1 MARSSGELWFEMGV
15 RDKVQEALKKDI
27 KLAEELNG
35 NFERITKKYS
45 ELKSGR
51 GGGHVMGK
59 GARREVDELVKS
71 SDKYFGVLVKIN
83 KERERL
89 KSTKKAAM
97 ALGIDTK
104 EIDAAI
110 RRLNS
115 WNATIQRFA
124 KSYGTDSAK
133 LRLETGSKFRERM
146 QDIDGLI
153 RSYNK
158 LISIENKEAVTA
170 TQNLQRANQGLSA
183 SYDKVTQSAQKN
195 MSTLAMLRQQA
206 GYYFSLFGAKTLLQN
221 VITIGGQFEYQET
234 ALKNI
239 IGNAQQAKA
248 IFSELKDLAI
258 ESPKTFMEL
267 TTTAKQLSAYQTPTR
282 ELFDTTKRLS
292 DLSVGLGVDVNRLV
306 LAFGQVRAAAVLR
319 GQELRQFTEAGIP
332 IVQALADKFTQ
343 MNGRLTTTADVF
355 KLISARAVP
364 FEMVRDVLWEMTSEG
379 GRFYNM
385 QAEMADT
392 LYGKWQKLADIWQIT
407 LGDLAQTNVGGFKP
421 FHALVDALVFAARN
435 LQKLLPV
442 FSAFAM
448 SKGLRALASTKVG
461 MFSISG
467 LDANIAKAQ
476 KLYDLE
482 LRRKFVNGEI
492 KEDLYRQSLALNAN
506 KTNYYMQLAAEGKIH
521 NQTIH
526 RLIAE
531 KKITEE
537 KIQQGLANGTL
548 LQQEASQLRLLLQQ
562 DAEGK
567 LSGWRGMMRGA
578 GASAMNMIGGP
589 MGAIF
594 ASAGIWTSIYASYES
609 WVSRIEERIK
619 SAADTAKQ
627 NAQEIGKTLET
638 YNKLGAPQDRKDL
651 RGRIEQM
658 KQVLEQSNLY
668 SDTLREQVEGAANL
682 NTQYDILIDAM
693 GKLKA
698 QQEDIVHSQKE
709 MVEAVKKTG
718 GSDIKGFWGWAEVL
732 ATAGNPI
739 LAGADALT
747 NTLAG
752 SNGGIRGLFNF
763 FFDDDINKN
772 LEQYTEY
779 LQEVET
785 QMGLIAGYKSEYEA
799 VMAEMSKD
807 KDFALLINGK
817 EPQEALTAIAGSKYW
832 DEFIAKMGDS
842 GEEFKNVVEKM
853 VDSANDGQGELD
865 KIAKSDIP
873 AMLESMAKARN
884 MELNAYIAY
893 CKKHPEEAEK
903 AVNRILSVLNVGG
916 KALVGFANL
925 LRSTLGLS
933 PIGNGGGVSRGI
945 YQQARMDMTEEGR
958 QALGKLIETAK
969 GKGWG
974 DKNGNGVWS
983 SVWINNFFK
992 KGGGYLESL
1001 ESIRSAWNSMAEER
1015 RAALAVGSAL
1025 SAAEEAEWQRLDKAA
1040 EVFGLK
1046 EKKSKNFG
1054 GGGGKKGGGSQ
1065 TDTVAKALAE
1075 RVRVLKEAYSEYKKW
1090 LSVMSKD
1097 EALKKVQ
1104 ESGLF
1109 APLFGGDSP
1118 VNLDDYANELRKIQ
1132 SQLDMSKP
1140 EQRKVGE
1147 TITSILLGMDY
1158 DSAKEE
1164 AQRAVLLMTT
1174 AMDEIAKQW
1183 DLYKNLYEKTGN
1195 REFAMNA
1202 FTKGILWDDKTR
1214 ALAERLSAEYG
1225 RGDIS
1230 YSMSASEA
1238 KDFFGE
1244 SGKAYYDQWKKI
1256 VELIQGNYTKSL
1268 EDVASAM
1275 SSLMDEE
1282 EKIKKI
1288 EQEIADLRKQPGVT
1302 DFDARII
1309 QKQKEIAALE
1319 QQAFEKSGD
1328 YLKFFNSILSLTIP
1342 EAEAIGQKI
1351 RENLDKNMRKGTI
1364 SAKEYVR
1371 QVKLINEQMEKL
1383 RSKQGDMSALLTGG
1397 LQGLFQNKYNRS
1409 EGDFN
1414 QSVIDMQKATED
1426 YQKAQMAGDVA
1437 GMESAKAAQASAA
1450 SMQEGA
1456 AAAMEGAS
1464 GAMST
1469 VAVIDKIV
1477 HGINDTVQ
1485 GIKGTFDE
1493 VKEMFDALGS
1503 DTESNGWENWN
1514 TFFDGFSKAS
1524 QNATDAWDSLK
1535 NGNVGGVVKGVVGS
1549 FTSWITA
1556 FAQGHDRKL
1565 EKSIK
1570 RSIQRVKELA
1580 NEYTNLQNKIERALG
1595 GIYTAGG
1602 YDDMFANYTKQL
1614 KELRGQLRDE
1624 EDKKKT
1630 DSGKVADYKQQIKE
1644 MEDSIAHFAE
1654 DMAKSLYDI
1663 DVKSWAQQLT
1673 DAVVDAWAKGEDAA
1687 QAWHDKVK
1695 DIVNDLTKNI
1705 LTQKVVEMAMQP
1717 VLKYITDEMTAK
1729 SGKLDQANVIRIAQM
1744 LDEAGKSSVTTITS
1758 LLDYMK
1764 SMGYDL
1770 SDSASKEGNLSTAI
1784 TSITEEAGDL
1794 LVSYV
1799 AAIRA
1804 DVSVN
1809 REQLTQICAAVQSIP
1824 EMNIVAQ
1831 SQLRQLEMI
1840 AANTGRNADSNDDI
1854 LTIVRGFRDG
1864 LYSIKVK

>member
-27 KLAEELNG
+27 ELSEKLEGRFGALV
-35 NFERITKKYS
+35 KKYS
-45 ELKSGR
+45 ALD
-51 GGGHVMGK
+51 GGGHRAMGK
-59 GARREVDELVKS
+59 KLRKEMDDLVKS
-71 SDKYFGVLVKIN
+71 SDKYLGVLQKI
-83 KERERL
+83 KIQREKL
-89 KSTKKAAM
+89 LSTRSKALSM
-97 ALGIDTK
+97 GIDTK
-104 EIDAAI
+104 ELDSAI
-110 RRLNS
+110 AKLNAWS
-115 WNATIQRFA
+115 ANYSKIA
-124 KSYGTDSAK
+124 KKYGTDSAMLATK
-133 LRLETGSKFRERM
+133 TGQQFRFRM
-146 QDIDGLI
+146 QWIDDVV
-153 RSYNK
+153 RSYGK
-158 LISIENKEAVTA
+158 LISVEEKEGVTA
-170 TQNLQRANQGLSA
+170 ARAVQQANQGLSA

-195 MSTLAMLRQQA
+195 MGTLAMLRQQA

-221 VITIGGQFEYQET
+221 VITIGGQFEYQHV
-234 ALKNI
+234 ALQNI
-239 IGNAQQAKA
+239 IGDAEKA
-248 IFSELKDLAI
+248 TVLFSQLKDLAI
-258 ESPKTFMEL
+258 ESPRTFMDL
-267 TTTAKQLSAYQTPTR
+267 VTSAKQLSAYQIPVN
-282 ELFDTTKRLS
+282 ELYDTTKRLS
-292 DLSVGLGVDVNRLV
+292 DLSVGLGVDMSRLI
-306 LAFGQVRAAAVLR
+306 LAYGQVRSAAVLR

-343 MNGRLTTTADVF
+343 MNGKLTTTADVF
-355 KLISARAVP
+355 KLISQRAVP
-364 FEMVRDVLWEMTSEG
+364 FEMVKEVLWDMTNEG

-385 QAEMADT
+385 QEEMADT

-407 LGDLAQTNVGGFKP
+407 LGDMANSSFLGIKP
-421 FHALVDALVFAARN
+421 FHALVETLVFAARS
-435 LQKLLPV
+435 LQTLMPV
-442 FSAFAM
+442 FTSLLL
-448 SKGLRALASTKVG
+448 SKGIRFFTHS
-461 MFSISG
+461 S
-467 LDANIAKAQ
+467 ANIFGLTGVEANITKAQ
-476 KLYDLE
+476 QLQAIE

-492 KEDLYRQSLALNAN
+492 TKKIYQQRAALNAN
-506 KTNYYMQLAAEGKIH
+506 RDNYYMILAAEGKI
-521 NQTIH
+521 NDFQI
-526 RLIAE
+526 RSLIE
-531 KKITEE
+531 QKKITAEKVRQAQVDGMITKEE
-537 KIQQGLANGTL
+537 AM
-548 LQQEASQLRLLLQQ
+548 QLRLLMQKNAQ
-562 DAEGK
+562 GK
-567 LSGWRGMMRGA
+567 LGTMG
-578 GASAMNMIGGP
+578 SAAKGVWNSVLGFMGGP
-589 MGAIF
+589 TGVAIT
-594 ASAGIWTSIYASYES
+594 GIG
-609 WVSRIEERIK
+609 V
-619 SAADTAKQ
+619 
-627 NAQEIGKTLET
+627 
-638 YNKLGAPQDRKDL
+638 
-651 RGRIEQM
+651 
-658 KQVLEQSNLY
+658 
-668 SDTLREQVEGAANL
+668 
-682 NTQYDILIDAM
+682 
-693 GKLKA
+693 
-698 QQEDIVHSQKE
+698 
-709 MVEAVKKTG
+709 
-718 GSDIKGFWGWAEVL
+718 
-732 ATAGNPI
+732 ATAIYQSVQQQN
-739 LAGADALT
+739 
-747 NTLAG
+747 
-752 SNGGIRGLFNF
+752 
-763 FFDDDINKN
+763 
-772 LEQYTEY
+772 
-779 LQEVET
+779 
-785 QMGLIAGYKSEYEA
+785 
-799 VMAEMSKD
+799 
-807 KDFALLINGK
+807 
-817 EPQEALTAIAGSKYW
+817 
-832 DEFIAKMGDS
+832 
-842 GEEFKNVVEKM
+842 
-853 VDSANDGQGELD
+853 
-865 KIAKSDIP
+865 
-873 AMLESMAKARN
+873 
-884 MELNAYIAY
+884 
-893 CKKHPEEAEK
+893 EEAEARLKERVSAAQELWKK
-903 AVNRILSVLNVGG
+903 AHDVEKSLSSGNINEEEIVRMSDWLKENSASWDMVSESMKNNDGTAKSLEERYQILKKAIEDVESTAEKMANGDNIFIAADKHTGRGIFGDSIGKNLHDAQEGYENIGKVIDAIIGRDLIPLTKAMDELLKNSPKLQDIFAERGADTLAKQLKIVLSMKDEYAKLYEISKKYHISASIGGLTVALTEYRNELKKAEEQIPAFATYVENELRGAYAQTGIDFKNLTSEQKEYILKLYKEWLDENKITSDAVLRELDEKFLNKRYNIRLVLTTETGNVNMSGFAKYVWEKRNGNIAGDKGKVVIGG
-916 KALVGFANL
+916 KEYSKQQVSQTFTDDTWLDKTNQQMDNIEESIKRYEKLGDKASAAAKRTELSGLQAML
-925 LRSTLGLS
+925 DDIAPGLRSKKDK
-933 PIGNGGGVSRGI
+933 GGR
-945 YQQARMDMTEEGR
+945 
-958 QALGKLIETAK
+958 
-969 GKGWG
+969 GKGG
-974 DKNGNGVWS
+974 
-983 SVWINNFFK
+983 
-992 KGGGYLESL
+992 
-1001 ESIRSAWNSMAEER
+1001 
-1015 RAALAVGSAL
+1015 
-1025 SAAEEAEWQRLDKAA
+1025 
-1040 EVFGLK
+1040 
-1046 EKKSKNFG
+1046 
-1054 GGGGKKGGGSQ
+1054 GGGSQ

-1214 ALAERLSAEYG
+1214 ALAERLGAEYG

-1282 EKIKKI
+1282 EKIRKI
-1288 EQEIADLRKQPGVT
+1288 EQEIADLRKQGAT
-1302 DFDARII
+1302 DSDARII
-1309 QKQKEIAALE
+1309 QKQKEIVALE

-1804 DVSVN
+1804 DVGVN

>member
-27 KLAEELNG
+27 ELSEKLEGRFDSLV
-35 NFERITKKYS
+35 KKYS
-45 ELKSGR
+45 ALDSHGNR
-51 GGGHVMGK
+51 AMGNK
-59 GARREVDELVKS
+59 TRKEMDELVKS
-71 SDKYFGVLVKIN
+71 SDKYLGVLQKI
-83 KERERL
+83 KIQREKL
-89 KSTKKAAM
+89 LSTRGR
-97 ALGIDTK
+97 ALSMGIDTK
-104 EIDAAI
+104 ELDSAI
-110 RRLNS
+110 AKLNAWS
-115 WNATIQRFA
+115 ANYSKIA
-124 KSYGTDSAK
+124 KKYGTDSAMLATK
-133 LRLETGSKFRERM
+133 TGQQFRFRM
-146 QDIDGLI
+146 QWIDDVV
-153 RSYNK
+153 RSYGK
-158 LISIENKEAVTA
+158 LINVEEREAVAA

-248 IFSELKDLAI
+248 VFSELKDLAI

-407 LGDLAQTNVGGFKP
+407 LGDLAQTNMGGFKP

-461 MFSISG
+461 MFSIGG

-492 KEDLYRQSLALNAN
+492 KEDMYRQGLALNAN

-548 LQQEASQLRLLLQQ
+548 LQQEANQLRLLMQQ

-567 LSGWRGMMRGA
+567 LGGWRGMMRGA

-594 ASAGIWTSIYASYES
+594 ATAGIWTSIYASYES

-668 SDTLREQVEGAANL
+668 SDTLREQVEGAASL

-698 QQEDIVHSQKE
+698 QQEDIVHNQKE

-739 LAGADALT
+739 LAGADALA
-747 NTLAG
+747 NGLAG
-752 SNGGIRGLFNF
+752 SNGGILGLFNF
-763 FFDDDINKN
+763 FFNDDINKN
-772 LEQYTEY
+772 LEQYAEY

-785 QMGLIAGYKSEYEA
+785 QMGLIAGYRSEYEA
-799 VMAEMSKD
+799 IMAEMSKD
-807 KDFALLINGK
+807 KDFAMLINGK

-853 VDSANDGQGELD
+853 VDSAHDGQGELD
-865 KIAKSDIP
+865 EIAKSDIP
-873 AMLESMAKARN
+873 AMLESMAKDRN

-933 PIGNGGGVSRGI
+933 PIGNGKGVSRGI

-958 QALGKLIETAK
+958 QALGKLIGTAK

-992 KGGGYLESL
+992 KGGGYLEGL

-1015 RAALAVGSAL
+1015 RAALAVGSTL

-1054 GGGGKKGGGSQ
+1054 GGGKKGGGSHRDAELEMWKNRIQLLEKYNTEYEKYSKMYGEQQAKEKLKADGDFSALWEYFANPSDYVGSLRQAIGALGGSEGRRSTVDSLNAKIGAYNRKQ
-1065 TDTVAKALAE
+1065 TEKDFETANKELETQMKLMEEQFNLYKKIMDATNDKGIAASIAFGDNMQFETLLDYYTKELEMRGAGDIASKPRDEAVKQYGEGSPVLKLYDAIRNEQKKMKEENVELYLEAYKNAKNYETQLKAIESRYEKTVKIINETKGGNRTLLQAAEDKRNKDRSKVLFDQFKENSNWGRIFADLDRISDETLSTMIENIKEFATTEGLSVEVTKALYEALEKLQQQETKHNPFTGISRYFETARILNEALASVDKKKGMVADDEKLAKALG
-1075 RVRVLKEAYSEYKKW
+1075 V
-1090 LSVMSKD
+1090 
-1097 EALKKVQ
+1097 
-1104 ESGLF
+1104 
-1109 APLFGGDSP
+1109 
-1118 VNLDDYANELRKIQ
+1118 
-1132 SQLDMSKP
+1132 
-1140 EQRKVGE
+1140 KVG
-1147 TITSILLGMDY
+1147 TRVY
-1158 DSAKEE
+1158 AKDIKD
-1164 AQRAVLLMTT
+1164 AQMSNQKDFVNTVNAIADAFKSLQAVL
-1174 AMDEIAKQW
+1174 
-1183 DLYKNLYEKTGN
+1183 
-1195 REFAMNA
+1195 
-1202 FTKGILWDDKTR
+1202 
-1214 ALAERLSAEYG
+1214 
-1225 RGDIS
+1225 
-1230 YSMSASEA
+1230 
-1238 KDFFGE
+1238 
-1244 SGKAYYDQWKKI
+1244 
-1256 VELIQGNYTKSL
+1256 
-1268 EDVASAM
+1268 
-1275 SSLMDEE
+1275 
-1282 EKIKKI
+1282 
-1288 EQEIADLRKQPGVT
+1288 QP
-1302 DFDARII
+1302 
-1309 QKQKEIAALE
+1309 
-1319 QQAFEKSGD
+1319 
-1328 YLKFFNSILSLTIP
+1328 
-1342 EAEAIGQKI
+1342 
-1351 RENLDKNMRKGTI
+1351 
-1364 SAKEYVR
+1364 
-1371 QVKLINEQMEKL
+1371 
-1383 RSKQGDMSALLTGG
+1383 
-1397 LQGLFQNKYNRS
+1397 
-1409 EGDFN
+1409 
-1414 QSVIDMQKATED
+1414 VIDL
-1426 YQKAQMAGDVA
+1426 
-1437 GMESAKAAQASAA
+1437 
-1450 SMQEGA
+1450 
-1456 AAAMEGAS
+1456 
-1464 GAMST
+1464 
-1469 VAVIDKIV
+1469 
-1477 HGINDTVQ
+1477 
-1485 GIKGTFDE
+1485 
-1493 VKEMFDALGS
+1493 FDALGNETLS
-1503 DTESNGWENWN
+1503 DLFSIGSNALGAAGN
-1514 TFFDGFSKAS
+1514 TASALGNLKGLFGGKSGLGKALGA
-1524 QNATDAWDSLK
+1524 ATPYVAAASAALS
-1535 NGNVGGVVKGVVGS
+1535 VVGS
-1549 FTSWITA
+1549 L
-1556 FAQGHDRKL
+1556 FAQHDKKL
-1565 EKSIK
+1565 EKSIN
-1570 RSIQRVKELA
+1570 RSKERVKR
-1580 NEYTNLQNKIERALG
+1580 LQNFYKNVESQMQRTLG
-1595 GIYTAGG
+1595 GIYSTGG
-1602 YDDMFANYTKQL
+1602 YYDMLDSYKKQL
-1614 KELRGQLRDE
+1614 NELRGQRRDE
-1624 EDKKKT
+1624 EAKKKT
-1630 DSGKVADYKQQIKE
+1630 DRGKIIDYDQQIYE
-1644 MEDSIAHFAE
+1644 MEQNIKHFAE
-1654 DMAKSLYDI
+1654 DMAKSIYDI

-1770 SDSASKEGNLSTAI
+1770 SDSASKEGNLSSAI
-1784 TSITEEAGDL
+1784 NSITEEAGDL

-1804 DVSVN
+1804 DVSAN
-1809 REQLTQICAAVQSIP
+1809 REQLMQICAAVQSIP
-1824 EMNIVAQ
+1824 ELNIVAQ